1 MLPLWFGG
9 VEAVASG
16 KSFLIVSKTV
26 SLYLVIQGDTALR
39 ADMDTQ
45 GPLCSES
52 DVQTLLLLPLNRN
65 ISEHQPSF

>member
-1 MLPLWFGG
+1 M
-9 VEAVASG
+9 
-16 KSFLIVSKTV
+16 VSKTV

-39 ADMDTQ
+39 ADMVTQ